1 MTAPS
6 SIAAVVLAAG
16 LSTRFG
22 GDKLLHPYAGKPLAA
37 HIADTLAAMP
47 LAHRVA
53 IVPPAPSPRAELFSE
68 RGFEL
73 VTNPDPQQGMGSS
86 LALGARRAAELGAD
100 ALLLCLADMPNVTA
114 RHLTELIAA
123 ADDSDAVATAFD
135 QSRGPPAIFAR
146 RLFGDLA
153 DLTGDHGAKH
163 LLANATLIAASPGLE
178 RDFDTPSDFDR
189 P

>member
-22 GDKLLHPYAGKPLAA
+22 GDKLLHPHAGKPLAA

-47 LAHRVA
+47 LAWRIA
-53 IVPPAPSPRAELFSE
+53 IVPPAPSPRGELFRE

-73 VTNPDPQQGMGSS
+73 VTNPDPREGMGSS

-100 ALLLCLADMPNVTA
+100 ALLVCLADMPNVTVA
-114 RHLTELIAA
+114 HLLQLIAA
-123 ADDSDAVATAFD
+123 AADSDVVATGFD
-135 QSRGPPAIFAR
+135 NSRGPPVLFGR
-146 RLFGDLA
+146 RLLGELA
-153 DLTGDHGAKH
+153 NLTGDHGAKH
-163 LLANATLIAASPGLE
+163 LLANAILIAVPPGLA
-178 RDFDTPSDFDR
+178 RDFDTPTDFDQ